1 MFGAAGRVGEASL
14 EIAGDGGKPHCLL
27 YSTIMRRVRM
37 VVILAI
43 CCPGSL
49 LAQSPIPPRTVEFR
63 FTPTARTQ
71 IAVWV
76 EKPDGKFLATVALTQ
91 AVSIRGIGNRPGA
104 AQMNSAYRWPYGR
117 REGVLPVW
125 AHRRAKA
132 EGARQF
138 KRVIFQNR
146 ASEGDA
152 SRTAEDSS
160 SEPYFC
166 LSFTTAANGRDKL
179 DAITCATAGQPQ
191 VDKGRYM
198 IPSDLAAGYSEPAEI
213 AGEGIMR
220 PLDLVSL
227 YPPRRDVTPCSNGCP
242 DRPDVASYGKDAR
255 DVMPDIDA
263 VTVATPP
270 PEAEYKILF
279 SIPDDWVDGEYVA
292 WAEVSA
298 EADYNAT
305 FNDQTYRIPF
315 LPEGKWDIWARQT
328 GFPYR
333 GQPSMVYQVP
343 FRLGGPAVFSTAKP
357 VGYGDVDGFG
367 PTGGDVHPLDGH
379 ITDDPKTAS
388 GSGADRLLLVS
399 SSGDSRFSVDVRDS
413 EFCAS
418 HAAPAAPSDIVAN
431 PHPNAKNSHQWGVLH
446 FVVPTS
452 DRLIDHYLVR
462 FSKTVIAAG
471 DETAFTQAPPAVAA
485 NSNSEALTI
494 PVDAGAGTGVEVPFG
509 GMEPLTRY
517 WVAIRAVDRC
527 NTAGPFAVTDLTT
540 TRINFTQLSGCFI
553 ATAAYGSAM
562 EPEVDSLRRARD
574 ELRPRSPVF
583 AVATDL
589 YYRSGPAA
597 AAVIKRSD
605 AARAVV
611 RTLLGPVVEL
621 ARLVTLAPHLPR

>member
-1 MFGAAGRVGEASL
+1 
-14 EIAGDGGKPHCLL
+14 
-27 YSTIMRRVRM
+27 MRRVP
-37 VVILAI
+37 VVVVLAI
-43 CCPGSL
+43 CCPGSV
-49 LAQSPIPPRTVEFR
+49 LALSPVPPRTIEFK

-71 IAVWV
+71 IALWI

-91 AVSIRGIGNRPGA
+91 AVSVRGIGNRPGA
-104 AQMNSAYRWPYGR
+104 TQMNSAYRWPYGR

-152 SRTAEDSS
+152 SRTTEDSS

-166 LSFTTAANGRDKL
+166 LSFATAANGRDKL
-179 DAITCATAGQPQ
+179 DAISCATMGQPQ

-198 IPSDLAAGYSEPAEI
+198 TGSDVAAGYSEPAEVG
-213 AGEGIMR
+213 GEGVMR

-227 YPPRRDVTPCSNGCP
+227 YPARRDVTPCTNGCP
-242 DRPDVASYGKDAR
+242 DRLDVGSYARDAR

-270 PEAEYKILF
+270 PEVEYKVLF
-279 SIPDDWVDGEYVA
+279 SIPDDWADGDYVA
-292 WAEVSA
+292 WAEVST

-305 FNDQTYRIPF
+305 FNDQTYRIPV

-333 GQPSMVYQVP
+333 GQPSMVYLVP
-343 FRLGGPAVFSTAKP
+343 FRLGGPATFSTVKP

-367 PTGGDVHPLDGH
+367 STGGDVHPLDGR
-379 ITDDPKTAS
+379 ITDDPIGAR
-388 GSGADRLLLVS
+388 GSGADRFLQVS

-418 HAAPAAPSDIVAN
+418 HAAPAGPPDVLATPDPN
-431 PHPNAKNSHQWGVLH
+431 PKNSHQWGVLH

-452 DRLIDHYLVR
+452 DRLVDHYVVR
-462 FSKTVIAAG
+462 FSNTAIVAG
-471 DETAFTQAPPAVAA
+471 DETAFTQALPAVAA
-485 NSNSEALTI
+485 NTSSEALTV
-494 PVDAGAGTGVEVPFG
+494 PVTGGAGTAVEVPFG

-527 NTAGPFAVTDLTT
+527 NIAGPFSVTDLTT
-540 TRINFTQLSGCFI
+540 TRINFTQLAGCFV

-562 EPEVDSLRRARD
+562 EPEVESLRRVRD
-574 ELRPRSPVF
+574 ALRPRGGVF
-583 AVATDL
+583 AAATDL

-597 AAVIKRSD
+597 AAVLTRSD

-611 RTLLGPVVEL
+611 RVLLGPVVEI
-621 ARLVTLAPHLPR
+621 ARAVSPPPSPR